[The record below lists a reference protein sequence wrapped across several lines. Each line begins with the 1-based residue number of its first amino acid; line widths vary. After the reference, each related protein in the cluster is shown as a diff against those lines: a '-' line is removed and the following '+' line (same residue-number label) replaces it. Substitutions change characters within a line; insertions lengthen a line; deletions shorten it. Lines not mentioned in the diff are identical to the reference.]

1 MKDPTSVSLFKDKTN
16 IFTANN
22 GHAIHPA
29 FNEGF
34 LWINSLTRSH
44 SLCYSF
50 LLQFLTLEN
59 IFRSFFVDV
68 NYFMLAIEF
77 R

>member
-1 MKDPTSVSLFKDKTN
+1 MTTVQHQNVHVSVKQINKLIYYNRLLVQKLALKKMKDPTSVSLFKDKTN

-34 LWINSLTRSH
+34 L
-44 SLCYSF
+44 
-50 LLQFLTLEN
+50 
-59 IFRSFFVDV
+59 
-68 NYFMLAIEF
+68 
-77 R
+77 